1 MKNWFDDFSDLDKI
15 RDRAESLWE
24 SGVRETKR
32 QTSLAGIRLRLASL
46 QKRKNDALTEL
57 GARVWQLHQAGT
69 LDPAAL
75 AELFAPVEAIA
86 AEIRDAEDDFRQ
98 VREADTSA
106 EIDAA
111 TADDAAPSAD
121 PGEPVD
127 PPRQIE

>member
-15 RDRAESLWE
+15 RERAESLWE

-32 QTSLAGIRLRLASL
+32 RTSLAGIRLRLAGL

-57 GARVWQLHQAGT
+57 GARVWQMHQAGT
-69 LDPAAL
+69 LDQEAL
-75 AELFAPVEAIA
+75 AALFAPVEAVA
-86 AEIRDAEDDFRQ
+86 AEIREAEDDIRQ
-98 VREADTSA
+98 VREADTRA

-111 TADDAAPSAD
+111 TADEDVPSAD